1 MAFRT
6 TSSLALTTS
15 ALALLLAAC
24 AGGGGGGA
32 GGGGGGTTSS
42 GDGRVT
48 GDVNTVNTAKVGKG
62 GTVTYTI
69 TYPIAN
75 WNVLSTS
82 GATYS
87 VIDISSVLL
96 PGAFL
101 IQPDGSVVRNETFVT
116 SAEKVGDSPQTIKY
130 TIDPKAVWSDGQ
142 PISAD
147 DFAYTWRAL
156 DPRQCPR
163 CQAGNTAGYDRIKS
177 VTGSDEGRTVTV
189 VFDKPYVDWKAL
201 FTPFLPA
208 HVAKTYGPTDTAAG
222 LEKSFNEGFSTTVPK
237 FSAGPFKIEE
247 FTADGSVVMVR
258 NEKWFGKQPNLD
270 KLVFRLITDVS
281 QQPTSLAN
289 DEVDVIYPNPQVDIV
304 QQVDELP
311 GVRFQVTP
319 GASVHQ
325 IWLNHNAPALKDTAL
340 RKAIFQ
346 AVNVQELID
355 KTIGQFDDT
364 AKPLR
369 NHMFLSGAPGYTDAV
384 SEYEYGIGDPG
395 KAKKTLEDAK
405 YTGVGS
411 KLVAPDGKAVP
422 ALRFAVQAGDK
433 LRASEAQLVKAA
445 LAPMGVDVQ
454 IATVANTAEAV
465 EEGNWA
471 MTVGTVSQSP
481 FTATSN
487 IPYYL
492 SCPEGVAFC
501 RFNLNNYRNPKV
513 DTLLDEALSAT
524 SAEAATKKLQEAE
537 KLVASDYSVLPLYQN
552 RSFLAY
558 DAKLGNIRENSLSF
572 PTYNTELWGLLGE
585 S

>member
-1 MAFRT
+1 MAFRST
-6 TSSLALTTS
+6 YSLALTTS

-24 AGGGGGGA
+24 AS
-32 GGGGGGTTSS
+32 GGGTTTS

-48 GDVNTVNTAKVGKG
+48 GDVNTVNTAKVGTG

-69 TYPIAN
+69 TYPISN
-75 WNVLSTS
+75 WNVLNTG

-96 PGAFL
+96 PSVFVL
-101 IQPDGSVVRNETFVT
+101 QPDGSVVRNETLVT
-116 SAEKVGDSPQTIKY
+116 SAEKVGDAPQTIKY
-130 TIDPKAVWSDGQ
+130 TIAPNAVWSDGR

-147 DFAYTWRAL
+147 DFVYTWRAL
-156 DPRQCPR
+156 DPRQCPK

-177 VTGSDEGRTVTV
+177 VTGSDQGRTVTV
-189 VFDKPYVDWKAL
+189 VFDRPYVDWKAL
-201 FTPFLPA
+201 FSPFLPA

-222 LEKSFNEGFSTTVPK
+222 LEKGFNEGFATSVPK
-237 FSAGPFKIEE
+237 FSAGPFRIEE

-258 NEKWFGKQPNLD
+258 NEKWFGKPPNLD

-289 DEVDVIYPNPQVDIV
+289 EEVDVIYPNPQVDIV
-304 QQVDELP
+304 QQIDELP
-311 GVRFQVTP
+311 AVRYQVTP
-319 GASVHQ
+319 SASVHQ
-325 IWLNHNAPALKDTAL
+325 IWLNQNAPALKEVAL

-346 AVNVQELID
+346 AVNVQALID

-364 AKPLR
+364 ARPLLS
-369 NHMFLSGAPGYTDAV
+369 HMFLSGAPGYTDAV
-384 SEYEYGIGDPG
+384 SAFEYGIGDAE
-395 KAKKTLEDAK
+395 KAKKTLGDAG

-422 ALRFAVQAGDK
+422 TLRFAVQAGDK

-445 LAPMGVDVQ
+445 LAPLGVDVQ
-454 IATVANTAEAV
+454 VATVSNTVEAV
-465 EEGNWA
+465 QEGNWA

-481 FTATSN
+481 FAATSN

-492 SCPEGVAFC
+492 SCPEGVSFC

-513 DTLLDEALSAT
+513 DTLLEEALSAT
-524 SAEAATKKLQEAE
+524 SAEVATKKLQEAD
-537 KLVASDYSVLPLYQN
+537 KIVSSDYSILPLYQN
-552 RSFLAY
+552 RAFLAY
-558 DAKLGNIRENSLSF
+558 DAKLGNIRDNSLAF
-572 PTYNTELWGLLGE
+572 PTYNSEQWGLLGE

>member
-1 MAFRT
+1 M
-6 TSSLALTTS
+6 
-15 ALALLLAAC
+15 LLAAC
-24 AGGGGGGA
+24 AGGGGG
-32 GGGGGGTTSS
+32 TTTT

-48 GDVNTVNTAKVGKG
+48 GDVNTANTATVGTG

-69 TYPIAN
+69 TYPISN
-75 WNVLSTS
+75 WNVLNTG

-96 PGAFL
+96 PGVFM
-101 IQPDGSVVRNETFVT
+101 IRPDGSVVRNETLVT
-116 SAEKVGDSPQTIKY
+116 SAEKVSDSPQTIKY

-147 DFAYTWRAL
+147 DFVYTWRAL
-156 DPRQCPR
+156 DPRQCQK
-163 CQAGNTAGYDRIKS
+163 CQAGNTAGYDRITS
-177 VTGSDEGRTVTV
+177 VTGSDQGRTVTV
-189 VFDKPYVDWKAL
+189 VFDRPYVDWRAL
-201 FTPFLPA
+201 FSPFLPA
-208 HVAKTYGPTDTAAG
+208 HVAKTYGPIDTAAG
-222 LEKSFNEGFSTTVPK
+222 LEKSFNEGFATSVPK
-237 FSAGPFKIEE
+237 FSAGPFRIQE

-258 NEKWFGKQPNLD
+258 NEKWFGKPPNLD

-289 DEVDVIYPNPQVDIV
+289 EEVDVIYPNPQVDIV

-311 GVRFQVTP
+311 AVRYQVSP
-319 GASVHQ
+319 SASVHQ
-325 IWLNHNAPALKDTAL
+325 IWLNLNAPALKDVAL

-346 AVNVQELID
+346 AVSVQDLID

-364 AKPLR
+364 AQPLR
-369 NHMFLSGAPGYTDAV
+369 SHMFLSGAPGYTDTV
-384 SEYEYGIGDPG
+384 SEFEYGIGDAG
-395 KAKKTLEDAK
+395 KARKTLEDAG

-422 ALRFAVQAGDK
+422 TLRFAVQAGDK

-445 LAPMGVDVQ
+445 LAPLGVEVQ
-454 IATVANTAEAV
+454 VATVSNTVEAV
-465 EEGNWA
+465 QEGNWA

-492 SCPEGVAFC
+492 SCEEGVTFC
-501 RFNLNNYRNPKV
+501 RFNLNNYGNPQV

-524 SAEAATKKLQEAE
+524 STQTATKKLQEAD
-537 KLVASDYSVLPLYQN
+537 KIVSSDYAVLPLYQN

-558 DAKLGNIRENSLSF
+558 DAKLGNIRENSLGF
-572 PTYNTELWGLLGE
+572 PTYNTEQWGLLGE